1 MTEKTISF
9 KTPIQDTTTR
19 RHRLRNKGLLN
30 CKAHCLLK
38 QQLTVWALGGHSQ
51 GNFSELQLPQL
62 YLQHRMSLCA
72 HTHTQRATDRGYLHL
87 YGLHHNRCVLNNPI
101 EHIMPLNTHN
111 TPNQQVGKYC
121 TGVGAEWKYH
131 V

>member
-1 MTEKTISF
+1 MVGI
-9 KTPIQDTTTR
+9 
-19 RHRLRNKGLLN
+19 LRVTSVNYNFLN
-30 CKAHCLLK
+30 SAYSTGCLC
-38 QQLTVWALGGHSQ
+38 V
-51 GNFSELQLPQL
+51 
-62 YLQHRMSLCA
+62 

-121 TGVGAEWKYH
+121 RRGGG
-131 V
+131 